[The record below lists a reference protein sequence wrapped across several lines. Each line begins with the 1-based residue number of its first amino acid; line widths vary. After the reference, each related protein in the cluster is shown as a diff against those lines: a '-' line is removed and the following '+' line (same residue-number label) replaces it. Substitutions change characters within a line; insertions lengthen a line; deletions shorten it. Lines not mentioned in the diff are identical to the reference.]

1 MKNCFLDKS
10 IPEKQEVILMSLQ
23 FAYWAPNV
31 SGGLVISDIP
41 QRTGWT
47 YDANKRYAQ
56 MAENLGFDYVL
67 LQTRFFASY
76 GADNQLEAATLAS
89 ALASVTNKINIIT
102 AVLPG
107 LWHPGVVA
115 KIISTI
121 DHISNGRASIN
132 IVSGWFKGEF
142 TGYGEPWLD
151 HDERYRRSEE
161 FIQVLRNLWTKEATT
176 FKGDFYRTNEA
187 PLKPKPINPPKIFQG
202 GNSIAAREMAGRV
215 SDVYFINGN
224 TLEKLKEQ
232 IDHVRSLARSNG
244 REIQIGVNGFVIVRD
259 TEEKAKQ
266 VLTDIVLH
274 ADQKAVEGFKS
285 QVKFAGQASS
295 QGEGMWQNSTFED
308 LVQYNDG
315 FKTGLIGSAEQV
327 ADRIIK
333 LKKIG
338 VDIIL
343 TGFLHYEEDLQ
354 VFGEKIIPLVRQKEA
369 KVKEDTA
376 TISLIAKNATLI

>member
-1 MKNCFLDKS
+1 
-10 IPEKQEVILMSLQ
+10 MSLQ

-76 GADNQLEAATLAS
+76 GAENQLEAATLAS

-274 ADQKAVEGFKS
+274 ADKKAVEGFKS
-285 QVKFAGQASS
+285 QVKYAGQASS

-315 FKTGLIGSAEQV
+315 FKTGLIGTAEQV
-327 ADRIIK
+327 ADRIIE

-369 KVKEDTA
+369 KVKEEIA
-376 TISLIAKNATLI
+376 TI

>member
-1 MKNCFLDKS
+1 
-10 IPEKQEVILMSLQ
+10 MSLQ

-31 SGGLVISDIP
+31 SGGLVISTLP
-41 QRTGWT
+41 QKTDWSFE
-47 YDANKRYAQ
+47 ANKRYAQ
-56 MAENLGFDYVL
+56 IAEEVGFDYVL

-76 GADNQLEAATLAS
+76 GAENQLEAATLAS
-89 ALASVTNKINIIT
+89 ALAGATKKINLIT

-121 DHISNGRASIN
+121 DHISGGRAAIN

-161 FIQVLRNLWTKEATT
+161 FIQVLQQLWTQESTT

-187 PLKPKPINPPKIFQG
+187 PLKPKPINLPKIFQG
-202 GNSIAAREMAGRV
+202 GNSVAAREMAGRV

-224 TLEKLKEQ
+224 SLDKLKEQ
-232 IDHVRSLARSNG
+232 IDHVKALARSNG

-259 TEEKAKQ
+259 TKARAEQ
-266 VLTDIVLH
+266 VLKEIILH
-274 ADQKAVEGFKS
+274 ADAQAVEGFKS
-285 QVKFAGQASS
+285 QVKFAGQSS
-295 QGEGMWQNSTFED
+295 PEGKGMWENSSLED

-315 FKTGLIGSAEQV
+315 FKTGLIGTAEQV
-327 ADRIIK
+327 AERIIE

-354 VFGEKIIPLVRQKEA
+354 AFGEKVIPLVRKKEA
-369 KVKEDTA
+369 QLKEVK
-376 TISLIAKNATLI
+376 SGL

>member
-1 MKNCFLDKS
+1 MKNCFLDKG

-76 GADNQLEAATLAS
+76 GAENQLEAATLAS

-232 IDHVRSLARSNG
+232 INHVRSLARSNG

-308 LVQYNDG
+308 LIQYNDG
-315 FKTGLIGSAEQV
+315 FKTGLIGTAEQV
-327 ADRIIK
+327 ADRIIE

-369 KVKEDTA
+369 KVKEEIA
-376 TISLIAKNATLI
+376 TI

>member
-1 MKNCFLDKS
+1 
-10 IPEKQEVILMSLQ
+10 MSLQ

-31 SGGLVISDIP
+31 SGGLVISNILQKTD
-41 QRTGWT
+41 WS
-47 YDANKRYAQ
+47 YEANKRYAQ
-56 MAENLGFDYVL
+56 IAEQSGFDYVL

-76 GADNQLEAATLAS
+76 GAENQLEAATLAA
-89 ALASVTNKINIIT
+89 ALAGATNKLNIIT

-121 DHISNGRASIN
+121 DHISNGRASVN

-161 FIQVLRNLWTKEATT
+161 FIRILRDLWTKETTT
-176 FKGDFYRTNEA
+176 FKGDFYRLNEA
-187 PLKPKPINPPKIFQG
+187 PLKPKPVKLPKVFQG
-202 GNSIAAREMAGRV
+202 GNSKAAREMAGRV
-215 SDVYFINGN
+215 SDVYFMNGN
-224 TLEKLKEQ
+224 SLDKLKQQ
-232 IDHVRSLARSNG
+232 IDDVKSLAHLNG
-244 REIQIGVNGFVIVRD
+244 REVQFGVNGFVIIRE
-259 TEEKAKQ
+259 TEEEAKQ
-266 VLTDIVLH
+266 VLKDIVLH
-274 ADQKAVEGFKS
+274 ADKEAVEGFKS
-285 QVKFAGQASS
+285 QVKFAGQASPES
-295 QGEGMWQNSTFED
+295 EGMWENSSFED

-315 FKTGLIGSAEQV
+315 FRTGLIGTAEQV
-327 ADRIIK
+327 ANRIIE

-354 VFGEKIIPLVRQKEA
+354 KFGEKVIPLVRQKEA
-369 KVKEDTA
+369 ELKEKAGTV
-376 TISLIAKNATLI
+376 